1 MKRKVK
7 QIVWSARPERTGTH
21 RALRALSASAVLCV
35 ASGAI
40 YAQDAT
46 PQVEDT
52 VVVKGK
58 ALSGEDKA
66 KLKLNEVSGATNFIN
81 SEDAERRSVRTA
93 QDILAYQPGVF
104 AQAAS
109 GGGDGIKI
117 SIRGSAINR
126 GGGNSFRTGT
136 YFLFDGL
143 PVSGPGGT
151 PYELFE
157 PLGLEYT
164 EVLRGANAFDY
175 GANTLGGAIN
185 YVTKTGRTADPF
197 AVHVEGGSFGYHKVQ
212 ISGGK
217 VIGPLD
223 YYFSITEAS
232 RDGFQAQSRSS
243 SNGIAANIGYQIN
256 PDVQTR
262 FYLRYRETKNQSPG
276 NLTRAQI
283 DADPRQAN
291 ALAIAQNALSDQPGS
306 TWLANKTTIRLDGN
320 SQLDLGLVYHNYP
333 IDSQPSNAVA
343 TNATLQDWGFEDV
356 SASAQYSR
364 SDTWGGKVSNTKI
377 GFVVTKHLDAYRDS
391 YVRRASPGNPAG
403 SLVHSA
409 QYGGSDLVIHASND
423 LELASSL
430 WLTTGLSAIN
440 TKRDTLVTYPV
451 TNQPYNT
458 SRWDFAPRVGLR
470 YNLTPDLQVF
480 GNIGRSVEPPNSW
493 AFLTTPPSF
502 ATLYGAT
509 GPLASFAVRGYDLQN
524 QKANTAEV
532 GTRGTLNGGQWSVAL
547 YRSELKN
554 ELQTVETFPGS
565 GVTLESNASPTIH
578 QGLEA
583 GADLPLWEGSGQKLS
598 LRQAY
603 TYSDFHYKNDARFG
617 SNQLPGIPP
626 HYYQAELLYVH
637 PSGFYAGVNAQVASK
652 TKVDYANTFAVKGY
666 TVFGASA
673 GYVHP
678 TNGWKV
684 FLDLRNLGD
693 KRYAASVSPTVNA
706 KGLDTASSV
715 PGDGFGAVAGIS
727 YAFK

>member
-1 MKRKVK
+1 M
-7 QIVWSARPERTGTH
+7 
-21 RALRALSASAVLCV
+21 

-40 YAQDAT
+40 YAQDAA

-66 KLKLNEVSGATNFIN
+66 KLKLKEVSGATNFIN
-81 SEDAERRSVRTA
+81 SDDAERRSVRTA

-291 ALAIAQNALSDQPGS
+291 ALAIAQNALRDQPGS
-306 TWLANKTTIRLDGN
+306 TWLANKTTIRLDGS

-333 IDSQPSNAVA
+333 IDSRPSNAVA

-391 YVRRASPGNPAG
+391 YVHRSSPGYPAG
-403 SLVHSA
+403 SLVHKVE
-409 QYGGSDLVIHASND
+409 YGGSDLVIHASND

-440 TKRDTLVTYPV
+440 TKRDTIVTYPV
-451 TNQPYNT
+451 TNQPYST

-470 YNLTPDLQVF
+470 YNFTPDLQVF

-502 ATLYGAT
+502 GTLYGAT
-509 GPLASFAVRGYDLQN
+509 GPLASFAVRGYDLRN
-524 QKANTAEV
+524 QKATTAEV

-565 GVTLESNASPTIH
+565 GVTLESNASPTVH

-583 GADLPLWEGSGQKLS
+583 GADLPLWEASGQKLS

-666 TVFGASA
+666 TVFDASA

-706 KGLDTASSV
+706 KGVDTASSV

>member
-1 MKRKVK
+1 MEKKVNRTSQK
-7 QIVWSARPERTGTH
+7 IAHITPPARH
-21 RALRALSASAVLCV
+21 RALRALSASAVLCM

-40 YAQDAT
+40 YAQEAT

-58 ALSGEDKA
+58 ALTGEAKA
-66 KLKLNEVSGATNFIN
+66 KLKLNEVSGATNFIS

-136 YFLFDGL
+136 YFMFDGL

-212 ISGGK
+212 LSGGK

-232 RDGFQAQSRSS
+232 RDGYQAQSRSS
-243 SNGIAANIGYQIN
+243 SNGVAANIGYQIN

-291 ALAIAQNALSDQPGS
+291 ALAIAQNALRDQPGS
-306 TWLANKTTIRLDGN
+306 TWLANKTSIRLDGS

-333 IDSQPSNAVA
+333 IDSRPSNANPA
-343 TNATLQDWGFEDV
+343 NATIQDWGFEDV

-364 SDTWGGKVSNTKI
+364 NDTWGGKASNTKI
-377 GFVVTKHLDAYRDS
+377 GFVVTKHLDGYRDS
-391 YVRRASPGNPAG
+391 YAARSSPGYPAG
-403 SLVHSA
+403 SLVHKA
-409 QYGGSDLVIHASND
+409 EYGGSDFVIHASND
-423 LELASSL
+423 LEVAPAL

-440 TKRDTLVTYPV
+440 TERDTVVTYPV
-451 TNQPYNT
+451 TNQPYST
-458 SRWDFAPRVGLR
+458 SRWDFAPRLGLR
-470 YNLTPDLQVF
+470 YNFTQDLQVF
-480 GNIGRSVEPPNSW
+480 GNIGRSVEPANSW
-493 AFLTTPPSF
+493 AFLTAPPNF
-502 ATLYGAT
+502 GNLGAT
-509 GPLASFAVRGYDLQN
+509 GPLASFAVRGYDLRN
-524 QKANTAEV
+524 QTATTAEL
-532 GTRGTLNGGQWSVAL
+532 GARGAVNGGQWSVAL

-565 GVTLESNASPTIH
+565 NVTLESNASPTVH
-578 QGLEA
+578 QGIEA
-583 GADLPLWEGSGQKLS
+583 GADLPLWESAGQKLS

-603 TYSDFHYKNDARFG
+603 TYSDFYFRRDPVFG
-617 SNQLPGIPP
+617 SNQLPAIPP

-637 PSGFYAGVNAQVASK
+637 PSGFYAGVNAQAASK

-678 TNGWKV
+678 TDGWKV

-693 KRYAASVSPTVNA
+693 KRYAASVSPTFNA
-706 KGLDTASSV
+706 RGLDTASSV

-727 YAFK
+727 YAFR

>member
-1 MKRKVK
+1 MNRKVSLTSDRGR
-7 QIVWSARPERTGTH
+7 VLRPSTH

-40 YAQDAT
+40 YAQDAS
-46 PQVEDT
+46 PQVEET

-58 ALSGEDKA
+58 ALSGEAKA
-66 KLKLNEVSGATNFIN
+66 KLKLKEVSGATNFIS
-81 SEDAERRSVRTA
+81 SEDAERRSVRTS

-185 YVTKTGRTADPF
+185 YVTKTGRNAAPF

-212 ISGGK
+212 LSGGK
-217 VIGPLD
+217 AIGPLD

-232 RDGFQAQSRSS
+232 RDGYQAQSRSS
-243 SNGIAANIGYQIN
+243 SNGVAANIGYQIN
-256 PDVQTR
+256 PDVETR

-276 NLTRAQI
+276 NLKRSEI
-283 DADPRQAN
+283 DANPRQAN
-291 ALAIAQNALSDQPGS
+291 ATSLASNALRDQPGS
-306 TWLANKTTIRLDGN
+306 TWLANKTIVRLGGG
-320 SQLDLGLVYHNYP
+320 SQLDFGLVYHDYP
-333 IDSQPSNAVA
+333 IDSRP
-343 TNATLQDWGFEDV
+343 NATLQEWGFEDV

-377 GFVVTKHLDAYRDS
+377 GFVATKHLDGYRDS
-391 YVRRASPGNPAG
+391 YVRTASPGYPAG
-403 SLVHSA
+403 SLIHKA
-409 QYGGSDLVIHASND
+409 EYGGSDFVIHASND
-423 LELASSL
+423 LELSPAL

-440 TKRDTLVTYPV
+440 TERDTVVTYPV
-451 TNQPYNT
+451 TNQPFST
-458 SRWDFAPRVGLR
+458 SRWDFAPRLGLR
-470 YNLTPDLQVF
+470 YNFTPALQVF
-480 GNIGRSVEPPNSW
+480 ANAGRSVEPPNSW
-493 AFLTTPPSF
+493 AFLTAPPNF
-502 ATLYGAT
+502 GNLGFT
-509 GPLASFAVRGYDLQN
+509 GPLSTFAVRGYNLRN
-524 QKANTAEV
+524 QTANTAEL
-532 GTRGTLNGGQWSVAL
+532 GARGNLESGQWSVAL

-565 GVTLESNASPTIH
+565 NVTLESNASPTVH
-578 QGLEA
+578 QGVEA
-583 GADLPLWEGSGQKLS
+583 GADLRLWESKGQKLS
-598 LRQAY
+598 LRQSY
-603 TYSDFHYKNDARFG
+603 TYSDFYFKRDAAFG
-617 SNQLPGIPP
+617 SNQLPAIPV
-626 HYYQAELLYVH
+626 HYYQAELLYAH
-637 PSGFYAGVNAQVASK
+637 PSGFYAGVNAQAASK

-673 GYVHP
+673 GYIHP
-678 TNGWKV
+678 TDGWKV

-693 KRYAASVSPTVNA
+693 KRYAASVSPTFNA
-706 KGLDTASSV
+706 RGLDTASSV
-715 PGDGFGAVAGIS
+715 PGDGFGGVVGVS